1 MAIISDRTIYVR
13 SMCGS
18 LRFCVRCK
26 RADVHSNVNTQA
38 IIVTEAKYKMKKAG
52 KMFRQRDC
60 ESGNNSVP
68 MQRVGNVC

>member
-1 MAIISDRTIYVR
+1 MYVPCAVLFDFVCVVEGP
-13 SMCGS
+13 MCIRMS
-18 LRFCVRCK
+18 
-26 RADVHSNVNTQA
+26 TQA

-60 ESGNNSVP
+60 KSGNNSVP